1 MNAAEQQPAIVAT
14 EIVSHPLR
22 VLGWVSLVVSL
33 ETSLRHFTVRD
44 LSCLAPGTIVRA
56 AIAPN
61 AAIPLHVNGKLIAWA
76 KLDVVGDRLAAR
88 ITELI

>member
-1 MNAAEQQPAIVAT
+1 MNPVEQQPAAVTTEAVA
-14 EIVSHPLR
+14 HPLR
-22 VLGWVSLVVSL
+22 VLGWVPLIVSL

-56 AIAPN
+56 TIAPN
-61 AAIPLHVNGKLIAWA
+61 AAIPLQVNGKLIAWA